1 MKVIDTIKVYVKYP
15 KCIIYDIR
23 DKKSKLIK
31 KFYHKLKQMV
41 YSYENETFYMKN
53 MYENFGKDGYCDYMF
68 PDKTVTFAR
77 MNPVM
82 MIIREIDL
90 YFENYNKPQIGTIEV
105 NNQDK
110 ETITVTIHTEN
121 PGNLIG
127 SHGKN
132 INYFRNRLSELFNKK
147 TEIKIIEIKNN
158 IDKPVYFGY

>member
-90 YFENYNKPQIGTIEV
+90 YFENYNRPQIGTIEV
-105 NNQDK
+105 DTQDK
-110 ETITVTIHTEN
+110 ETITVTIHTGT
-121 PGNLIG
+121 PGRLIG

-132 INYFRNRLSELFNKK
+132 IDYFNNRLSKLFNKK
-147 TEIKIIEIKNN
+147 TKIKIIEIKKDINEP
-158 IDKPVYFGY
+158 IYVGY

>member
-1 MKVIDTIKVYVKYP
+1 MKVIDTIKVYVQHPKY
-15 KCIIYDIR
+15 IIYVIR
-23 DKKSKLIK
+23 DIKSNLIK

-53 MYENFGKDGYCDYMF
+53 MYENFGKDEYCEYLF

-121 PGNLIG
+121 PGKLIG
-127 SHGKN
+127 SKGKN
-132 INYFRNRLSELFNKK
+132 INYFRNRLSELFNQK

-158 IDKPVYFGY
+158 IDKPVYIGY